1 MEYRIRVKGGKERAF
16 LQILHALQSLG
27 VVESIELTGR
37 PDQGHISERQIKAD
51 ELASQYRDLV
61 D

>member
-16 LQILHALQSLG
+16 MQILHALQSVG
-27 VVESIELTGR
+27 VVESIELTSR
-37 PDQGHISERQIKAD
+37 PDPGQASERQIKAN